1 MEHID
6 WLHPD
11 HIILANSSTSPTYKE
26 FTKDMRSREFN
37 RLRMIRYKEDF
48 FIRYVIDDKQKW
60 YWCSILQQKVK
71 DYYISVNRILD
82 SKSGW
87 SHDELEQCYIK
98 FNREDN
104 LNQLLK

>member
-11 HIILANSSTSPTYKE
+11 HIILGNSSKSSDYKE
-26 FTKDMRSREFN
+26 FTKDMRSREFS
-37 RLRMIRYKEDF
+37 RLRMLKYKEDF
-48 FIRYVIDDKQKW
+48 FIRYIIDNKQKW
-60 YWCSILQQKVK
+60 YLCIILQQKGK
-71 DYYISVNRILD
+71 DYYLSVNRILD
-82 SKSGW
+82 PKNGW
-87 SHDELEQCYIK
+87 SIDELEQCYLK

>member
-11 HIILANSSTSPTYKE
+11 HIILSNSSISPTYKE

-37 RLRMIRYKEDF
+37 RLRMLKFKDDF
-48 FIRYVIDDKQKW
+48 YVRYVINNKQKW
-60 YWCSILQQKVK
+60 YWCSILQQKGK
-71 DYYISVNRILD
+71 DYYLSINNITSED
-82 SKSGW
+82 
-87 SHDELEQCYIK
+87 LEKAYTK

-104 LNQLLK
+104 LNQLLE

>member
-11 HIILANSSTSPTYKE
+11 HIILANPSTSPTYKE
-26 FTKDMRSREFN
+26 FTKDMRSREFS
-37 RLRMIRYKEDF
+37 RLRMLKHKEDF
-48 FIRYVIDDKQKW
+48 YIRYLIDNKPKW
-60 YWCSILQQKVK
+60 YWCSILQQKGK
-71 DYYISVNRILD
+71 DYYFSVSKILD
-82 SKSGW
+82 ISS
-87 SHDELEQCYIK
+87 SEQSYIK